1 MRRGSSLSLWKWN
14 PSVWKLLKGLLGNVG
29 NCSLKCFSQ
38 NWNYS
43 ISSSF
48 NSWDAS
54 QTVEVFLREN
64 VNKHFRMDFLFIFL
78 PWIWKRSFF
87 SDVFWWMETQIVEPQ
102 LPLCLE
108 ISREKQHS
116 SSAWTSREKRL
127 ILLNPD
133 ECRLTLHRD
142 VFFFFLSLSVIA

>member
-1 MRRGSSLSLWKWN
+1 MRRGSSVSLWKWN
-14 PSVWKLLKGLLGNVG
+14 PSVWKLLKSLLGNVG
-29 NCSLKCFSQ
+29 NCSLKCFCQ

-48 NSWDAS
+48 NSWDAP
-54 QTVEVFLREN
+54 QTIEVFLREN
-64 VNKHFRMDFLFIFL
+64 VNSTSGWIFFFFLNL
-78 PWIWKRSFF
+78 WKDNFFFFF
-87 SDVFWWMETQIVEPQ
+87 SWCLLMNGNTSCGTSTPE
-102 LPLCLE
+102 CLE

-142 VFFFFLSLSVIA
+142 VFFFSLLSVIA